1 MLYNG
6 DTNELLTTRTY
17 DSYDEAAED
26 ANQVDD
32 ILVLPLVF
40 EEIHAYP
47 PIVRS
52 VTPVKYTLHIDGNL
66 FRYQREC

>member
-1 MLYNG
+1 MNG
-6 DTNELLTTRTY
+6 YRTY

-40 EEIHAYP
+40 EELHA
-47 PIVRS
+47 
-52 VTPVKYTLHIDGNL
+52 
-66 FRYQREC
+66 